1 MKRPLLTLA
10 FFALLANTVHA
21 GALDD
26 FRKFVDG
33 ATAISG
39 QFAQT
44 TQTAGSAKGKQTSGQ
59 FVIARPG
66 KFRWSIEKPYE
77 QLIVSDGAKVS
88 LYDKDLN
95 QVTVRQLKDALSATP
110 AALLLGG
117 ELFNQFNLK
126 ELGAR
131 EGLEWLEATPKAKDM
146 QFSKIAVG
154 MAQGTPARMELQDNF
169 GQTTR
174 IDLKSI
180 NNKTQVAADSFAFT
194 PPKGADVL
202 TQ

>member
-1 MKRPLLTLA
+1 
-10 FFALLANTVHA
+10 
-21 GALDD
+21 
-26 FRKFVDG
+26 
-33 ATAISG
+33 
-39 QFAQT
+39 
-44 TQTAGSAKGKQTSGQ
+44 
-59 FVIARPG
+59 
-66 KFRWSIEKPYE
+66 
-77 QLIVSDGAKVS
+77 LIVSDGKQVS

-117 ELFNQFNLK
+117 ELLSQFNLK
-126 ELGAR
+126 EQGTR
-131 EGLEWLEATPKAKDM
+131 DGLEWLEATPKAKDM

-154 MAQGTPARMELQDNF
+154 MAQGAPARMELQDNF

-174 IDLKSI
+174 IELKSV
-180 NNKTQVAADSFAFT
+180 NNKAQVAAESFAFT